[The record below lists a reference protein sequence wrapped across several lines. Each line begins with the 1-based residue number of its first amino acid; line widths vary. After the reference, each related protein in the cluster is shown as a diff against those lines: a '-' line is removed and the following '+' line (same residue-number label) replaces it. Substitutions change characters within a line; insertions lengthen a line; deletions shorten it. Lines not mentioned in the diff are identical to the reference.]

1 MDQPRQQSSGGQGR
15 QRSEIKAGEAGA
27 AGAAGAATAGTAAKT
42 GRKLVQGVATL
53 DTSSEYS
60 CAK

>member
-15 QRSEIKAGEAGA
+15 QRSEIKAGA
-27 AGAAGAATAGTAAKT
+27 AGAAGAAEAGTADKT